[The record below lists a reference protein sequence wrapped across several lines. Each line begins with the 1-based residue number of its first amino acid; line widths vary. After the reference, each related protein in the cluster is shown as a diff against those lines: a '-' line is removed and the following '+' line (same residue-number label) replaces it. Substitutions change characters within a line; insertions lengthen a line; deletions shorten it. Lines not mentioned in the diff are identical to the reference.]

1 MISRYCMDI
10 YMAFNGVQA
19 TMRWPDEEAYRRGRD
34 LLRAMGCGS
43 GDIRDDFDP
52 QKPEFFYLENEQ
64 QLDALYELR
73 HALGVIPRYRSDR
86 GGEFDPT

>member
-1 MISRYCMDI
+1 MDI

-52 QKPEFFYLENEQ
+52 QKPEFFYLENDQ